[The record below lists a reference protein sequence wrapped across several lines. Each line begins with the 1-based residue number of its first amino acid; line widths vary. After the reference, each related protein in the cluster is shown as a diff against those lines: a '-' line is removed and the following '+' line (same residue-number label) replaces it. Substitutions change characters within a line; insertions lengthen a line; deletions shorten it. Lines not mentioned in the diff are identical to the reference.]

1 MQPYQNFSQ
10 MNNPYAQMNNM
21 YAQQNNPYADRIN
34 FLQNSQ
40 QSLQQP
46 MLPTQMSGTNQMS
59 ALGKM
64 VDSIDVVK
72 ATDIPMDGNAYYFPK
87 ADGTEVYCKQWLQ
100 NGTTRI
106 LTFKPVFEDDTN
118 NSSSDNEKLKI
129 SISDE
134 FTEVFMK
141 RFDELEKR
149 FDDLMPKPTTKTTAT
164 RTKKETGV

>member
-1 MQPYQNFSQ
+1 MQQYQAFYPQ
-10 MNNPYAQMNNM
+10 MNNNYQTPTQ
-21 YAQQNNPYADRIN
+21 NPYMDRMTQ
-34 FLQNSQ
+34 LQQYQ

-46 MLPTQMSGTNQMS
+46 LVPTQMSGANQMS

-106 LTFKPVFEDDTN
+106 LTFKPVLDDNTN
-118 NSSSDNEKLKI
+118 NVSPDTEKLKI
-129 SISDE
+129 SLSDDV
-134 FTEVFMK
+134 TEVFMK

-149 FDDLMPKPTTKTTAT
+149 FDDLIPKATTKTTAT
-164 RTKKETGV
+164 RTKKETGE